1 MRSVLEFFLKNKN
14 FRRATMKAVV
24 RVLSAL
30 VFTLSMFAIPS
41 TSFSAEKVYKE
52 GTVWEITYV
61 RTMPGMFDKYME
73 NLSHMWKGQMDTAI
87 KKGYVLSYN
96 IVSKAPANPKD
107 WDLMLMVQY
116 KNMAALDG
124 LDDKMETAAKEATGD
139 TSDQMT
145 QKTVERGA
153 LREILGTVLTRE
165 QKFK

>member
-1 MRSVLEFFLKNKN
+1 
-14 FRRATMKAVV
+14 MKAFF
-24 RVLSAL
+24 RVLSVF
-30 VFTLSMFAIPS
+30 VFTVSFFAIPS
-41 TSFSAEKVYKE
+41 TGFSAEKVYKE

-73 NLSHMWKGQMDTAI
+73 NLSHLWKGQMDTAI

-96 IVSKAPANPKD
+96 IVTKSPANPKD

-124 LDDKMETAAKEATGD
+124 LDEKMEAAAKEASGETPE
-139 TSDQMT
+139 TMA

-153 LREILGTVLTRE
+153 LREILGMSLTRE
-165 QKFK
+165 VMFK

>member
-1 MRSVLEFFLKNKN
+1 
-14 FRRATMKAVV
+14 MKAVV
-24 RVLSAL
+24 RALSAL
-30 VFTLSMFAIPS
+30 VFAVSLYATPS
-41 TSFSAEKVYKE
+41 AGVAAEKVYQE

-73 NLSHMWKGQMDTAI
+73 NLSHLWKGQMDGAI

-96 IVSKAPANPKD
+96 IVSKQPANPTD

-124 LDDKMETAAKEATGD
+124 LDSKMEAVAKEATGD
-139 TSDQMT
+139 TSEQMA

-153 LREILGTVLTRE
+153 LREILGMVLTRE
-165 QKFK
+165 LMFK